1 MTRWYSPD
9 GWSAQRRV
17 ATGVPELQRYV
28 EVFVGE
34 GEQEQHVAGAIAK
47 EEWHMQLG
55 SACRRSHCKGRM
67 AHATR

>member
-9 GWSAQRRV
+9 GWSAQHRV

-28 EVFVGE
+28 EVFVRE

-55 SACRRSHCKGRM
+55 SATPPCH
-67 AHATR
+67 